1 MLFKAMRAAAVVGA
15 LYYMSPERAR
25 LPDLPPAA
33 LGLPVQLGLPMAST
47 APLPNLSQ
55 IPPSILPAMLS
66 RIQDA
71 ASNSGVPDLGPFT
84 PGRTDAEVPPPPS
97 ADLRRQ
103 QTFADRWA
111 QAPDS
116 VRRQIA
122 SLVAHRGTR
131 MLAAGRE

>member
-1 MLFKAMRAAAVVGA
+1 MLFKAMRAAAVIGT

-25 LPDLPPAA
+25 MPDLPPAA

-71 ASNSGVPDLGPFT
+71 AAGSGVPDLGPFT
-84 PGRTDAEVPPPPS
+84 PGRANEEAPQATAEIPK
-97 ADLRRQ
+97 Q
-103 QTFADRWA
+103 QSLADRWA

>member
-1 MLFKAMRAAAVVGA
+1 MLFKAARAAAVIGT

-25 LPDLPPAA
+25 MPDLPPAA

-55 IPPSILPAMLS
+55 IPPSILPAILS

-84 PGRTDAEVPPPPS
+84 PGRTDAEVPPPSP
-97 ADLRRQ
+97 DLRRQ

>member
-1 MLFKAMRAAAVVGA
+1 MLFKAARAAAVIGA

-25 LPDLPPAA
+25 MPDLPPAA

-47 APLPNLSQ
+47 TPLPNLSQ

-71 ASNSGVPDLGPFT
+71 AAGSGVPDLGPFT
-84 PGRTDAEVPPPPS
+84 PGRANEEMPS
-97 ADLRRQ
+97 AAVEAPRPQSL
-103 QTFADRWA
+103 ADRWA

>member
-1 MLFKAMRAAAVVGA
+1 MLFKVMRAAAVVGA

-25 LPDLPPAA
+25 MPDLPPTT
-33 LGLPVQLGLPMAST
+33 LGLPVQLGLPVKSGA
-47 APLPNLSQ
+47 ALPNLSE
-55 IPPSILPAMLS
+55 IPPSVLPAMLS

-71 ASNSGVPDLGPFT
+71 ASTSGIPDLGPFT
-84 PGRTDAEVPPPPS
+84 PGRTGLETSQPS
-97 ADLRRQ
+97 PVELRRP

-122 SLVAHRGTR
+122 SLVAHRGAR
-131 MLAAGRE
+131 ILATGRE

>member
-15 LYYMSPERAR
+15 LYYMLPERAR
-25 LPDLPPAA
+25 MPDLPPAA
-33 LGLPVQLGLPMAST
+33 LGLPVQMGLPVASS
-47 APLPNLSQ
+47 APLPNLSE

-84 PGRTDAEVPPPPS
+84 PGRAGVEAPQPP
-97 ADLRRQ
+97 AVDVRRQ

-131 MLAAGRE
+131 MLAAGRD

>member
-1 MLFKAMRAAAVVGA
+1 MLFKAIRAAAVIGT

-25 LPDLPPAA
+25 IPDLPPTA

-47 APLPNLSQ
+47 VPLPNLSA

-84 PGRTDAEVPPPPS
+84 PGRAGVEAPQPS
-97 ADLRRQ
+97 AVDVRRQ
-103 QTFADRWA
+103 QTLADRWA

-131 MLAAGRE
+131 MLAGGRE

>member
-1 MLFKAMRAAAVVGA
+1 MLFKAMRAAAVIGT

-25 LPDLPPAA
+25 MPDLPPAA

-71 ASNSGVPDLGPFT
+71 AAGSGVPDLGPFT
-84 PGRTDAEVPPPPS
+84 PGRANEEAPPAALEAPK
-97 ADLRRQ
+97 Q
-103 QTFADRWA
+103 QSLADRWA

-116 VRRQIA
+116 GRRQIA

-131 MLAAGRE
+131 LLAAGRE